1 MSLPKIIDN
10 QRRILLDL
18 ISEIA
23 EKHEEVSIATGYW
36 DIEVMKLTLPYLRK
50 MKHVRLLIGREPLI
64 PRHKIQLPEPDFPD
78 KDFKFDLSHVKS
90 DSDLKPVVTEIK
102 QLIADGKL
110 EVRVYRKAFLHAKCY
125 IFGSYASDQAV
136 GIIGSSNFTK
146 NGLTQNFE
154 LNAVES
160 DHRVVTFQ
168 PKTEKQEVGHLYW
181 FDALWNDPT
190 TELWNEQFSALLGL
204 SPVGDLLYDP
214 YETYI
219 RTLHELYHEEL
230 EDDLVTR
237 PGDETRSM
245 FDFQAKNVNAL
256 RRKLKK
262 YGVAML
268 ADSVGL
274 GKTLTAINVIK
285 QYLEDET
292 GKKRVE
298 VICPKSLVKQ
308 WEKELAMEKVFGLKP
323 LTLQNSGEIDGK
335 TELDSIASVSLFV
348 IDESHNLR
356 QSAGVRFQQ
365 VLDWVRAN
373 PKAHVLLLTATPI
386 NNQLTDLTNQ
396 ILLGAGGKADI
407 LKVTVSD
414 KQKHTVQI
422 TFHQAVENLKKK
434 INQDIKRD
442 GKIDYD
448 YIRQVMTPIIR
459 TFVVRRTRQGIER
472 EYGALTINGV
482 EKRFP
487 KVRPEVT
494 EYQLNAAA
502 VSEFRKMKAKTFS
515 LPDIFALPPEA
526 LVEKCRDLK
535 HPLDQVAQVEDR
547 LTETDIAGESPMFFV
562 FQLILMLGFMPYRW
576 LMYKPKYYGKTR
588 EEIREIGLNSTESKT
603 LLLQLGI
610 FGILRT
616 VFLKRMESSVKAM
629 QFSLDAYETKLE
641 IFEKGVRAG
650 KIVSLKD
657 IKDMQSFVDSIDD
670 EDLEEDARV
679 FDAVAVEEINASN
692 FEIEAMKADIKKERE
707 LIDLIRKQLTILE
720 KDDSKLKRF
729 ADLIKELRTEKPEAK
744 VLVFSYFAD
753 TVNYLKDKLGKHL
766 DFVSAENTGFV
777 SSKTRGDAEALAGRF
792 SPRSK
797 KYELENGETEL
808 QYLVSTDVLSE
819 GQNLQDAGIL
829 INYDLHW
836 NPVRMIQRN
845 GRVNRLGSDFA
856 EVRIYN
862 MRPETKLDSYL
873 KLIQRLEGKI
883 DLIKNTIGTDTPV
896 LDEPENPV
904 EYSEAVSA
912 IYSDD
917 MQTRMQAL
925 EEAAQAADFLLAEDT
940 YVLDL
945 KEFHKNPK
953 LTPEYKLSIYEIS
966 PGKWGIMPAQVAR
979 GEARPEV
986 LGLMRLMTDTGSVIG
1001 HQFAVSD
1008 TKGGQLSAVHQLQAL
1023 EWLRVPPADTT
1034 RHPDR
1039 ISANKQQVRKL
1050 MEDNVIQYYGNVEEG
1065 ALIGQQ
1071 NDILRLLFKNGHD
1084 EAVIDMV
1091 REAFKSSDVFFRTD
1105 VDRLKRQIMRNS
1117 NAGKAYHE
1125 ELEQLA
1131 TLARQIHESAS
1142 DKPAVNPDRAE
1153 SVLFYAEQNQ

>member
-10 QRRILLDL
+10 QRRLLLDL
-18 ISEIA
+18 IDEVA
-23 EKHEEVSIATGYW
+23 KHHDEASIATGYW
-36 DIEVMKLTLPYLRK
+36 DIEAMKLTLPQLRNF
-50 MKHVRLLIGREPLI
+50 KHIRLLIGQEPI
-64 PRHKIQLPEPDFPD
+64 IARYKVQQPEPDYPD
-78 KDFKFDLSHVKS
+78 KDFKFDLSHVKE
-90 DSDLKPVVTEIK
+90 DSDLRPVVTEIK

-125 IFGSYASDQAV
+125 IFGSYDSDKAV
-136 GIIGSSNFTK
+136 GIIGSSNYTK
-146 NGLTQNFE
+146 NGLTHNTE

-168 PKTEKQEVGHLYW
+168 PKTEKQEVGHLFW

-190 TELWNEQFSALLGL
+190 TELWNEQFSTLLGL

-219 RTLHELYHEEL
+219 RTLYELYHEEL
-230 EDDLVTR
+230 EDDQMTGSLN
-237 PGDETRSM
+237 GSRSM

-285 QYLEDET
+285 QYLNDSD
-292 GKKRVE
+292 GRKRVE
-298 VICPKSLVKQ
+298 IICPKSLVQQ
-308 WEKELAMEKVFGLKP
+308 WEIELASENIPDLRP
-323 LTLQNSGEIDGK
+323 LTLQNSDAIDK
-335 TELDSIASVSLFV
+335 RKDIDRFANVSLFV

-365 VLDWVRAN
+365 VLDWVRSN

-396 ILLGAGGKADI
+396 ILLGAGGKSDI

-414 KQKHTVQI
+414 RQKHTVQI

-442 GKIDYD
+442 GKIDYE

-494 EYQLNAAA
+494 QYQLNTAA
-502 VSEFRKMKAKTFS
+502 VSEFRRMKAKTFS
-515 LPDIFALPPEA
+515 LFDIFALPPEV

-535 HPLDQVAQVEDR
+535 HPLDQVAQVKDR
-547 LTETDIAGESPMFFV
+547 LTETGIAGESPMFFV

-641 IFEKGVRAG
+641 IFEKGVKAG

-657 IKDMQSFVDSIDD
+657 IKDMQMFVDSIDD
-670 EDLEEDARV
+670 EDFEDVGRV
-679 FDAVAVEEINASN
+679 FDAVVVEEINVSN
-692 FEIEAMKADIKKERE
+692 FEIEAMKADIKKEHE
-707 LIDLIRKQLTILE
+707 LIDLIRRQLTILE

-729 ADLIKELRTEKPEAK
+729 ADLIKEIRTEKPDAK

-777 SSKTRGDAEALAGRF
+777 SSKTRGDAEGLAGRF

-797 KYELENGETEL
+797 KYELKDGETEL

-829 INYDLHW
+829 VNFDLHW

-845 GRVNRLGSDFA
+845 GRVNRLGSDFT

-917 MQTRMQAL
+917 LQTRMRAM
-925 EEAAQAADFLLAEDT
+925 EEAAQASDFLLAEDT

-945 KEFHKNPK
+945 KEFHKNPNF
-953 LTPEYKLSIYEIS
+953 TPEYKLGIYEIS
-966 PGKWGIMPAQVAR
+966 CGKWSVMPTQAAR
-979 GEARPEV
+979 GEARPEM
-986 LGLMRLMTDTGSVIG
+986 LGLMRLMTDKATVIG

-1008 TKGGQLSAVHQLQAL
+1008 TKGGQLSAVQQLQAL
-1023 EWLRVPPADTT
+1023 EWLRVPPTVAI
-1034 RHPDR
+1034 RQPDR
-1039 ISANKQQVRKL
+1039 ISADKQQVRKL
-1050 MEDNVIQYYGNVEEG
+1050 MEDNVIQYYGNMEEG

-1071 NDILRLLFKNGHD
+1071 NDILRLLFKNGHE
-1084 EAVIDMV
+1084 EALIDMV

-1117 NAGKAYHE
+1117 NAGKTYHE

-1131 TLARQIHESAS
+1131 TLARQIHASAS
-1142 DKPAVNPDRAE
+1142 DKPIVTPDCAE
-1153 SVLFYAEQNQ
+1153 SVLFYAAQNR